1 MGTILVVEDSSTQR
15 KLIAGLLKSNDFKV
29 SVARNGGEGLQWA
42 VRSRPDLV
50 VLDVLMPDMNGYEVC
65 RQLKKHPETQDI
77 PVILCSVKNSEVDRY
92 WGKKN
97 GADAYLAKPFQQDEL
112 IATIERLLN
121 SVDA

>member
-1 MGTILVVEDSSTQR
+1 MTGTILVVEDSSTQR
-15 KLIAGLLKSNDFKV
+15 RLIAGLLASNDFKV
-29 SVARNGGEGLQWA
+29 KVAKNGGEGLKRA
-42 VRSRPDLV
+42 VHSHPDLV

-65 RQLKKHPETQDI
+65 RQLKKHPETQKI
-77 PVILCSVKNSEVDRY
+77 PVILCSIKNSEVDRY

-121 SVDA
+121 PVA